1 MLEDLR
7 REKRLHSSSFESS
20 AYVWGKSGVFE
31 ALGYLPG
38 FHLQH
43 NPLIPETCIPD
54 TEFGQSGSIQ
64 FLNILV
70 VDPVGSCCPVS
81 KRCPTGTNVGRN
93 NTKQSNKSPRRPRR
107 VSCRGFPGGKSIFPF

>member
-1 MLEDLR
+1 MLEALP

-20 AYVWGKSGVFE
+20 AYVWGKSGAFE

-81 KRCPTGTNVGRN
+81 KRCPTGTKCRQ
-93 NTKQSNKSPRRPRR
+93 KQHQTIEQIAPTSSSGELSRI
-107 VSCRGFPGGKSIFPF
+107 SWW